1 MLDYQKMYTHLFNE
15 ISDAL
20 DDMARQNYGIARDR
34 LMHAQL
40 YAEELY
46 VEDTEE

>member
-34 LMHAQL
+34 LMRAQL
-40 YAEELY
+40 YAEEMY
-46 VEDTEE
+46 VEDAAE